1 MSGLA
6 VGSRFGSGNPTKDD
20 DIQEAVA
27 HEAVLTVNTADVFSG
42 IYPSI
47 NAILAERTSASIKGR
62 VFGFLFS
69 AQQIGSMGGPILG
82 GVIATYIGMK
92 YVFLAAGA
100 ILLCLSFAI
109 NWKVRHLHGEKI
121 TD

>member
-42 IYPSI
+42 SI
-47 NAILAERTSASIKGR
+47 EAGILVSLFAPMQIAAILIMEGR
-62 VFGFLFS
+62 
-69 AQQIGSMGGPILG
+69 I
-82 GVIATYIGMK
+82 
-92 YVFLAAGA
+92 
-100 ILLCLSFAI
+100 
-109 NWKVRHLHGEKI
+109 H
-121 TD
+121 